1 MCRGVRPPSSCMF
14 SIVSSSF
21 FQSSSCH
28 ITREKHYYQYILY
41 MLRNINNFHDLH
53 HFTSLFPD
61 NPGKPVPGTKRHL
74 NQHYQHFYLTVYKK
88 INNVK
93 DKIATRINNMQFFN
107 TGLRCVY
114 PQYRIIVIAEHQF
127 CPGTPTGSTND

>member
-1 MCRGVRPPSSCMF
+1 
-14 SIVSSSF
+14 
-21 FQSSSCH
+21 
-28 ITREKHYYQYILY
+28 

-107 TGLRCVY
+107 TGQL
-114 PQYRIIVIAEHQF
+114 QIVSH
-127 CPGTPTGSTND
+127 